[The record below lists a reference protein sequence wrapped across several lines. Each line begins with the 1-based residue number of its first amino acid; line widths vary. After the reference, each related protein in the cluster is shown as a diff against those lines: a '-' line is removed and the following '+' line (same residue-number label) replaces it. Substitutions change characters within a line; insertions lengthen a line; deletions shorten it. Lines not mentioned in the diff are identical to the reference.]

1 MPRARRPAASWRAA
15 LAAVA
20 LRARPGDDGR
30 GGTRIGSRR
39 ASIRRRF
46 YAVAEAEQGRG
57 PSGADGEGSR
67 LRWPIT
73 GAATLLV
80 LGRPG

>member
-15 LAAVA
+15 LAAAA
-20 LRARPGDDGR
+20 LRARPGDDER

-39 ASIRRRF
+39 ASIRRF

-57 PSGADGEGSR
+57 PYGADGDGSR